1 MNRRAF
7 IKSSTVA
14 GLVAL
19 TPDRVFPFSPE
30 LISKRPPVANRRFI
44 SEAVERQI
52 LDVKSRIKDEELA
65 WLFENCYPNTLDT
78 TVFTGT
84 RDGKPDSFVITGDI
98 DAMWLRDSTAQVTP
112 YLPLAKTDEKLRLM
126 IRGLI
131 HRQAYCI
138 LLDPYAN
145 AFLKDPNGK
154 GWDDLPKNLPGVHER
169 KWEVDSLCY
178 AIRLSYQYWKVTGD
192 TSPFDAEWADAMRL
206 ILKTFRVEQLKDGPS
221 PYRFI
226 RRTTDMFDAPPF
238 KGEGYPVKP
247 CGMIRSAFR
256 PSDDST
262 IFGFLVPSNMFA
274 VVELRHLG
282 EMFAKIKELPSTAQE
297 CRVLADEIER
307 AIMLNA
313 VVKHD
318 PFGLIFAYEIDGYGN
333 RLLIDDANVPNLLSI
348 PYLGFRPASDAV
360 YQNTR
365 RFVLSESN
373 PYFARG
379 KAAEGIGSPHTGKRS
394 IWHIG
399 ITMRALTSTDNAE
412 IANCLAMIKRTH
424 AGTGFTHESFNPDD
438 PAKFTRKWFAWA
450 NTLFGELI
458 VKLDAAGNPALKR
471 IT

>member
-1 MNRRAF
+1 MSRSTFSQDIRY
-7 IKSSTVA
+7 SS
-14 GLVAL
+14 L
-19 TPDRVFPFSPE
+19 RPE
-30 LISKRPPVANRRFI
+30 LEHRKFVS
-44 SEAVERQI
+44 SAVEQKI
-52 LDVKSRIKDEELA
+52 IEVKSRIKDPELS

-78 TVFTGT
+78 TVFTGK
-84 RDGKPDSFVITGDI
+84 RDGKPDTFVITGDI
-98 DAMWLRDSTAQVTP
+98 DALWLRDSTAQVTP

-131 HRQAYCI
+131 HRQAFSI

-154 GWDDLPKNLPGVHER
+154 GWDDLPPNKPGVHER

-178 AIRLSYQYWKVTGD
+178 AIRLSYQYWKITGD
-192 TSPFDAEWADAMRL
+192 ITPFDEEWADAMRL
-206 ILKTFRVEQLKDGPS
+206 ILRTFRVEQMKDGPS

-238 KGEGYPVKP
+238 QGEGYPIKP

-274 VVELRHLG
+274 ASELVHLA
-282 EMFAKIKELPSTAQE
+282 EIFSAVINDKPFAAK
-297 CRVLADEIER
+297 CRSLAIEIAD
-307 AIMLNA
+307 AILKFA
-313 VVKHD
+313 VVDHGR
-318 PFGLIFAYEIDGYGN
+318 FGKIFAYEVDGYGN
-333 RLLIDDANVPNLLSI
+333 QLFMDDANAPNLMSI
-348 PYLGFRPASDAV
+348 PYFGFFPASNAI
-360 YQNTR
+360 YRNTR
-365 RFVLSESN
+365 AFALSDSN

-379 KAAEGIGSPHTGKRS
+379 KVAEGIGSPHTGKRS

-399 ITMRALTSTDNAE
+399 LIMRAMTSTDDAE
-412 IANCLAMIKRTH
+412 IAKCLGTIKRTH
-424 AGTGFTHESFNPDD
+424 AGTGFMHESFNPDD

-458 VKLDAAGNPALKR
+458 LKLDAGNPRSLSR
-471 IT
+471 ILQV